1 MPVTVTLTSRVIG
14 SFGSF
19 SNPFPA
25 REVGVDTPA
34 SNLVIRN
41 LSKTFSKV
49 RVLDQIS
56 LDVGF
61 GEVHGLLGQ
70 NGSGKSTL
78 IKILGGAYSPDHG
91 GHVSLGG
98 KVLPLPVP
106 PGSFNRYGIAIV
118 HQALGLASLLIGD

>member
-19 SNPFPA
+19 SESFSSSGGGCRHTRLEPCYSQF
-25 REVGVDTPA
+25 EE
-34 SNLVIRN
+34 
-41 LSKTFSKV
+41 TFKV

-98 KVLPLPVP
+98 KVLPVSRSLRVRSIDTELRSSTRLS
-106 PGSFNRYGIAIV
+106 G
-118 HQALGLASLLIGD
+118 SLLPYR